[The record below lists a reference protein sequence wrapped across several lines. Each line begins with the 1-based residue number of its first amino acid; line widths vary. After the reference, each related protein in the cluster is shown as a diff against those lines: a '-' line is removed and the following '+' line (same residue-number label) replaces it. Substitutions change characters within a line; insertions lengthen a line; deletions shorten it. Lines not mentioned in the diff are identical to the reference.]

1 MEVNVSLIENTISS
15 NSSSVSP
22 PSSLVLNPPVPSS
35 HLHVSFLFRNILVS
49 TNIDQRTWAKPSKQH
64 KNSRF
69 SSTANLRSIP
79 GLRMEPVSNTSKATS
94 NSATSTSAT
103 PLALNSQFSAVST
116 SPSPPANTSPLSA
129 LPAAANPQ
137 PSNSSSVSTTP

>member
-1 MEVNVSLIENTISS
+1 MEVNVLLTENTISS

-22 PSSLVLNPPVPSS
+22 PLSLVLSPPVPSS
-35 HLHVSFLFRNILVS
+35 HSHVSFLLPKFLVS
-49 TNIDQRTWAKPSKQH
+49 TNVFQRTWAKPNKQL
-64 KNSRF
+64 KNSR
-69 SSTANLRSIP
+69 SSLTESQQSTRGP
-79 GLRMEPVSNTSKATS
+79 KMEPALNTSKATS